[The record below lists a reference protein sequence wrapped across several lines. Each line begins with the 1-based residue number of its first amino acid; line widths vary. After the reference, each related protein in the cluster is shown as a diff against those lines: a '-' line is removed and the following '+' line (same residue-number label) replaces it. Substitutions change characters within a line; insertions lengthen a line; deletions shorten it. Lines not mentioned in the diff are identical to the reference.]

1 MATSAGASVRA
12 PSLPGSS
19 ETVSA
24 ESLLLQACDDIDN
37 LQVVRRAYTC
47 LEKLIAPQ
55 YVNDTEEVC
64 ATRTEFSVLVRLVN
78 QELQR
83 SIEAADTTVQSLRVA
98 LSDSGRNE
106 TLQGKPRR
114 RSNQI

>member
-1 MATSAGASVRA
+1 MAISAGASARA

-24 ESLLLQACDDIDN
+24 ESLALQACDDIDN
-37 LQVVRRAYTC
+37 LQVVRRAYAC

-55 YVNDTEEVC
+55 YVTDTEEIC

-78 QELQR
+78 EEMQR
-83 SIEAADTTVQSLRVA
+83 SIEAADTTIQSLLVA
-98 LSDSGRNE
+98 LSEGRRN
-106 TLQGKPRR
+106 
-114 RSNQI
+114 